1 MTVRSIT
8 QETEVSRFLYY
19 FFLCLCKSFKEL
31 FLQCSSTT
39 FSAKADAKVRQ
50 ISELPKLFQL
60 FFRFSQKKV
69 SSIDVHQRWK
79 PLLLI
84 LYIEGDYL
92 LSSGAWPISSMN
104 SSSFGVM
111 IIWVRRLRCLPSSLV
126 LGWRGLYS
134 PRPPAVRRLGSTP

>member
-8 QETEVSRFLYY
+8 QETKVSRFLYY

-31 FLQCSSTT
+31 FLQCSGAT

-69 SSIDVHQRWK
+69 SSIDVHQR
-79 PLLLI
+79 
-84 LYIEGDYL
+84 
-92 LSSGAWPISSMN
+92 
-104 SSSFGVM
+104 
-111 IIWVRRLRCLPSSLV
+111 
-126 LGWRGLYS
+126 
-134 PRPPAVRRLGSTP
+134 